1 MITPGIF
8 DEIADISLNCNSC
21 DTSSVDEL
29 SEQLRQVEEYID
41 NLVTAMQMGML
52 TKSTKTRL
60 DELEKQK
67 EQIEL
72 SILQE
77 KMKKD
82 RVSKKDIISWLTK
95 MKSVDLSV
103 DVNKRHFVDKYI
115 NSVITM
121 DDKLIIYFNL
131 RENATIPNI
140 MGIKCSD
147 VYGLGEPRKIP

>member
-1 MITPGIF
+1 
-8 DEIADISLNCNSC
+8 
-21 DTSSVDEL
+21 
-29 SEQLRQVEEYID
+29 
-41 NLVTAMQMGML
+41 MQMGML

-60 DELEKQK
+60 DDLETQK

-72 SILQE
+72 SILSE
-77 KMKKD
+77 KAKKD
-82 RVSKKDIISWLTK
+82 SITRKDIISWLKK

-103 DVNKRHFVDKYI
+103 DVKKRHFVDKYI

-140 MGIKCSD
+140 MEIKCSD
-147 VYGLGEPRKIP
+147 VYGLGEPS